1 MGETQEVRGGRVFS
15 FFLNK
20 KNYYFFYFWGRVF
33 SKVGFGNVKLLE
45 SYHLS
50 RWKCPIG
57 RGVVASSL
65 VGPPPGE
72 EIRMWSSESCWDLDA
87 DWLRWVCAIALFFLK
102 YVFLFFLSFI
112 FFYLF
117 LAALGLRCCAQ
128 AFSSCRER
136 GLLFIAVHGL
146 LIAVASLVVEHGL

>member
-1 MGETQEVRGGRVFS
+1 
-15 FFLNK
+15 
-20 KNYYFFYFWGRVF
+20 
-33 SKVGFGNVKLLE
+33 
-45 SYHLS
+45 
-50 RWKCPIG
+50 
-57 RGVVASSL
+57 
-65 VGPPPGE
+65 
-72 EIRMWSSESCWDLDA
+72 MWSSESCWDLDA